1 MCTSGSKW
9 ILGSVTPHFLGR
21 VWRIWCRMPCSSTS
35 PPWMMTCT
43 VAASMPLVSVQM
55 RRSHTS
61 RAAARSPAPSLRWA
75 STRGA
80 QPPSRRT
87 GPGASAGKVRGRMNS
102 SEGLLLRAGGHFS
115 GHCGRGRGAAVP
127 SSTLPGRDRGVVA
140 VAIVPGG
147 TPDRMQAPTPPRA
160 RAIAQSRDAL
170 PRKADPVVACCSG
183 SGASF
188 SDALTTS
195 AVSLRE
201 PLGCF
206 DDTWRSPTHR
216 GPP

>member
-1 MCTSGSKW
+1 MLIRSIW
-9 ILGSVTPHFLGR
+9 IVGCVTPHCSGR
-21 VWRIWCRMPCSSTS
+21 VWRVWSRMPCQSTS
-35 PPWMMTCT
+35 PSSAMTCT
-43 VAASMPLVSVQM
+43 VAASMRWAASRP

-61 RAAARSPAPSLRWA
+61 SSHTRPSVPPPAERPLRG
-75 STRGA
+75 T

-87 GPGASAGKVRGRMNS
+87 GPGASAGKVRGRMNGS
-102 SEGLLLRAGGHFS
+102 GGAPPRNGGHFS
-115 GHCGRGRGAAVP
+115 GHCGRGRGAASPPPRV
-127 SSTLPGRDRGVVA
+127 SGRNRGVVSGA
-140 VAIVPGG
+140 VAPGG

-160 RAIAQSRDAL
+160 RAIAQSRDGL
-170 PRKADPVVACCSG
+170 PRKADPVVACCSE

-206 DDTWRSPTHR
+206 DDAWRSPTHR